1 MESHS
6 TNTAPTYPPPIPPI
20 SLASLIEPDSTT
32 EQLLATLSGE
42 QLLRIEKTV
51 QRIKRKKANEN
62 KRRETYI
69 AKQHSNNNLN
79 PSSPII
85 DTLLSHDGSNIADIA
100 NIAASVSSN
109 EHGSPT
115 SSTHNPCVLTNPA
128 PNHAL
133 PATSPITQMKEG
145 VEWVTFTYS
154 VKGTNKEYQIRTD
167 IDHISLDDIDSQ
179 FKHDNC
185 LYPRAFCPE
194 DKYQGNRWAYET
206 ECNMLGWK
214 LSYLNPDVICGKRGL
229 LQRAVDSYRNRYPE
243 LRSRRVV
250 RQEKLMNGTLRKRSS
265 RDSEE
270 LPDPKRS
277 RAPKN
282 LTLDIVS
289 KGISMKVRIRVDIE
303 EVNLNQIDELFKKE
317 NCVYPRAFVKQEEYA
332 GNRWEYESACNQLA
346 WKLAWLNP
354 VRLAG
359 RKSLLQRAV
368 DNYRSKFTDFK
379 PRRGKVTL
387 FNKLVPQEEHSAASN
402 TPNLADLLMH
412 HQGAE
417 GLVSVSADDTD
428 YKAAGLTTAELIG
441 ALTGET

>member
-1 MESHS
+1 MESH
-6 TNTAPTYPPPIPPI
+6 TVHTTPAYPPPIPPI

-51 QRIKRKKANEN
+51 QRIKRKKANEV
-62 KRRETYI
+62 KRRESGGI
-69 AKQHSNNNLN
+69 KQHTNNPLN
-79 PSSPII
+79 TSPVLDSLLPQNGSSLTTLGKIPASPSP
-85 DTLLSHDGSNIADIA
+85 GEQA
-100 NIAASVSSN
+100 
-109 EHGSPT
+109 SPT
-115 SSTHNPCVLTNPA
+115 GGAHNPCVLTNPA

-133 PATSPITQMKEG
+133 PATSPITEMRAG
-145 VEWVTFTYS
+145 VEWVMFTYS

-167 IDHISLDDIDSQ
+167 IDNLSLEEIDTQ

-185 LYPRAFCPE
+185 LYPRAFCTE

-214 LSYLNPDVICGKRGL
+214 LAYLNPDVICGKRGL

-265 RDSEE
+265 RGDSEE
-270 LPDPKRS
+270 LPDPKRN
-277 RAPKN
+277 RGPKN
-282 LTLDIVS
+282 LTLDVVT
-289 KGISMKVRIRVDIE
+289 KGIPMKVRIRVDIE
-303 EVNLNQIDELFKKE
+303 EVNLSQIDELFKKE
-317 NCVYPRAFVKQEEYA
+317 NCVYPRAFVKQEDYA

-368 DNYRSKFTDFK
+368 DSYRSKFTDFK
-379 PRRGKVTL
+379 PRRGKIAL
-387 FNKLVPQEEHSAASN
+387 FHKLIPEHPTANN
-402 TPNLADLLMH
+402 TPNLADLLLH
-412 HQGAE
+412 SGAE
-417 GLVSVSADDTD
+417 GLVSVGVDEND

>member
-1 MESHS
+1 MESH
-6 TNTAPTYPPPIPPI
+6 TVNTTTPTYPPPIPPI
-20 SLASLIEPDSTT
+20 SLASLIEPDPTT

-51 QRIKRKKANEN
+51 QRIKRKKASEV
-62 KRRETYI
+62 KRRETSVT
-69 AKQHSNNNLN
+69 KQHINGNL
-79 PSSPII
+79 STSPVI
-85 DTLLSHDGSNIADIA
+85 DTLLSHDGSNLTSSA

-109 EHGSPT
+109 EQVSPGGS
-115 SSTHNPCVLTNPA
+115 SHNPCVLTNPA

-133 PATSPITQMKEG
+133 PATSPVTEMRSG
-145 VEWVTFTYS
+145 VEWVMFTYS

-167 IDHISLDDIDSQ
+167 MDSIALEDIESQ

-194 DKYQGNRWAYET
+194 EKYQGNRWAYET

-214 LSYLNPDVICGKRGL
+214 LAYLNPDVICGKRGL

-250 RQEKLMNGTLRKRSS
+250 RQEKLMNGTLRKRSA

-270 LPDPKRS
+270 LPDPKRN
-277 RAPKN
+277 RGPKN
-282 LTLDIVS
+282 LTLDVVT
-289 KGISMKVRIRVDIE
+289 KGIPMKVRIRVDIE
-303 EVNLNQIDELFKKE
+303 EVNLSQIDELFKKE

-332 GNRWEYESACNQLA
+332 GNRWEYESTCNQLA

-368 DNYRSKFTDFK
+368 DSYRSKFTDFK
-379 PRRGKVTL
+379 PRRGKASL
-387 FNKLVPQEEHSAASN
+387 FHKLAPQEEHSTANN
-402 TPNLADLLMH
+402 TPNLAELLL

-417 GLVSVSADDTD
+417 GLVSVGVDDNE